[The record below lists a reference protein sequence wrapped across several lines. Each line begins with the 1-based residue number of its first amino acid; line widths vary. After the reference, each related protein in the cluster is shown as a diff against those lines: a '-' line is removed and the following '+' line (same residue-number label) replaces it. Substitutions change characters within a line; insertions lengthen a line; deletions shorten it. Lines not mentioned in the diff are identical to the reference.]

1 MSENYS
7 AKRVPLEAVISGI
20 EMASDTFTYYL
31 DLETME
37 QVSVADE
44 LITGIDDTETTEM
57 IDENPGRFLRLP
69 TQYDIHK
76 YSIMEDFV
84 YSLEDAEAKQ
94 SLARAIQGR
103 GAFRCFKDALVQY
116 GVHQRWFDYQA
127 AAYRE
132 LAIRWC
138 RDLDLL
144 YTENGIA
151 PSRSRF

>member
-44 LITGIDDTETTEM
+44 LMTGIDDTETAEL

-69 TQYDIHK
+69 TQWDIHE
-76 YSIMEDFV
+76 YRIMEEFV
-84 YSLEDAEAKQ
+84 YSLEDGDAKQ

-103 GAFRCFKDALVQY
+103 GAFRRFKDALVQY
-116 GVHQRWFDYQA
+116 GVRQRG
-127 AAYRE
+127 
-132 LAIRWC
+132 LIIRPQH
-138 RDLDLL
+138 
-144 YTENGIA
+144 TESLQSVGAGILIFCIRRTA
-151 PSRSRF
+151 LPPSRSRF